1 MFIIKIG
8 QVKRSIS
15 AALVGLLL
23 GVDAASAA
31 IPQKTL
37 DVKGVQV
44 GGVAGTGFSLL
55 GIQKNSISKGERI
68 ILDIGTL
75 KGEALKGWPTY
86 YHVELKQNPRQVVVD
101 LTQTPN
107 TQVDDTILKNILKNS
122 KVFGTGQVISDPT
135 EPTMTLLFNLKKD
148 AKVKVYQVHGKKSTA
163 KIVIDV
169 LEK

>member
-1 MFIIKIG
+1 MFMKKMAQII
-8 QVKRSIS
+8 RPIS
-15 AALVGLLL
+15 VALVGSLFSFN
-23 GVDAASAA
+23 AAMAA
-31 IPQKTL
+31 IPQKVL
-37 DVKGVQV
+37 DVKGAQV
-44 GGVAGTGFSLL
+44 GGVAGTGFTLL
-55 GIQKNSISKGERI
+55 GIQKNPISKGERI
-68 ILDIGTL
+68 VLDIGTL

-107 TQVDDTILKNILKNS
+107 TQVDDSILKNILKNS
-122 KVFGTGQVISDPT
+122 KVFGAAQILADPT
-135 EPTMTLLFNLKKD
+135 EPTMTLLFNLKKE

>member
-1 MFIIKIG
+1 MMKMG
-8 QVKRSIS
+8 QGTKLIFV
-15 AALVGLLL
+15 ALVGSFLFLNT
-23 GVDAASAA
+23 ASAA
-31 IPQKTL
+31 IPQKVL

-44 GGVAGTGFSLL
+44 GGVAGTGFTLL
-55 GIQKNSISKGERI
+55 GIQKNSITKGERI
-68 ILDIGTL
+68 VLDIGTL

-107 TQVDDTILKNILKNS
+107 TQVDDTILRTVLKKSKIFGSAQIL
-122 KVFGTGQVISDPT
+122 SDPT
-135 EPTMTLLFNLKKD
+135 EPTMTLLLNLKKE